1 MMGNSTYE
9 FIFNRS
15 RDFITL
21 INRSFEYELANEAY
35 CSAISRSR
43 ADVVGRAVAEVW
55 GEERFERYIRSRLE
69 QCFAG
74 EEVHFVEEFR
84 FGSVRKSLHVSFH
97 PYYNT
102 PDTEAASEDDAPTH
116 VLVFSHDISHLADV
130 ESRLAHYE
138 YRDRTTGL
146 FNRRYLEQ
154 KLDTEVQQ
162 ALRADRPATRAL
174 LFVTVRSFKKINQRF
189 GHHIGDLL
197 LENTANRIKEAI
209 RTSDT
214 VFRFDGTNLVV
225 YLSSISQ
232 ATDAAM
238 VAQKISDDV
247 GVPYQFRGSVITIDT
262 HIGIALFPDDSC
274 ASESLIQQ
282 ANSASV
288 EAEEQGI
295 AFRFH
300 DAKTHDQAVS
310 RMATLSDLHAAIS
323 MSELELYFHPIVAL
337 DGDRRWIAGA
347 EALIRWNHPERG
359 LLAPDEFIGL
369 ADGSRLIAAI
379 DKWALFRS
387 TAQLAEWLKRF
398 DLFLTMNVSAHEF
411 RDEFLPGIVEAALAQ
426 SPSVEPGRLKIE
438 LTERRSME
446 DPLSSITQMRELTDH
461 GVDIW
466 IDDFGTGQSS
476 LSYLKELPATV
487 LKIDKGLV
495 DGIEERESD
504 RRYLA
509 GIVESIRARGKQIV
523 VEGVVSDRQADIVQQ
538 LGCDY
543 AQGFYFAVPMQA
555 PEFEQLLAHGVPEL
569 LDPSVPAAA
578 SQGS

>member
-1 MMGNSTYE
+1 MGDTAYHYIVNH
-9 FIFNRS
+9 S

-21 INRSFEYELANEAY
+21 IDNRYVYELVNDAY
-35 CSAISRSR
+35 CSAIGLPREQI
-43 ADVVGRAVAEVW
+43 VGKSVAEVW
-55 GEERFERYIRSRLE
+55 GEERFKQNIRPRID
-69 QCFAG
+69 QCLNG

-84 FGSVRKSLHVSFH
+84 FGSVRKSLHVSFYPYVSDSPGSVTPSSH
-97 PYYNT
+97 P
-102 PDTEAASEDDAPTH
+102 PTH
-116 VLVFSHDISHLADV
+116 VLVFSHDISHLADI
-130 ESRLAHYE
+130 ETRLAHYE

-146 FNRRYLEQ
+146 FNRKFLEE
-154 KLDTEVQQ
+154 KLTSDVEQ
-162 ALRADRPATRAL
+162 ALRTPRPTTRAL

-197 LENTANRIKEAI
+197 LENTANRIKDAI
-209 RTSDT
+209 RASDT

-232 ATDAAM
+232 VTDAAM
-238 VAQKISDDV
+238 VARKISDDV
-247 GVPYQFRGSVITIDT
+247 GVPYQFRGSVISIEC
-262 HIGIALFPDDSC
+262 HIGIALFPDDAR

-288 EAEEQGI
+288 QAEEQGL
-295 AFRFH
+295 AFLFH
-300 DAKTHDQAVS
+300 DKKTHEQAVA
-310 RMATLSDLHAAIS
+310 RMETLSDLHAAIS
-323 MSELELYFHPIVAL
+323 MSELELYYHPIVGIQ
-337 DGDRRWIAGA
+337 DQRCVIVGA

-359 LLAPDEFIGL
+359 LLAPDQFIEL

-387 TAQLAEWLKRF
+387 VSQLAQWSERYQ
-398 DLFLTMNVSAHEF
+398 LFLSMNVSAHEF
-411 RDEFLPGIVEAALAQ
+411 RDEYLPEIVSSALAKN
-426 SPSVEPGRLKIE
+426 PGLDPRLLKIE

-446 DPLSSITQMRELTDH
+446 DPVSSIRQMHQLTEL

-476 LSYLKELPATV
+476 LSYLKDLPATV

-495 DGIEERESD
+495 DGIEEREAD

-523 VEGVVSDRQADIVQQ
+523 AEGVMNERQTTLIQA
-538 LGCDY
+538 LGCEF
-543 AQGFYFAVPMQA
+543 AQGFYFAHPMRTA
-555 PEFEQLLAHGVPEL
+555 EFEALLANGVPARIEPCRL
-569 LDPSVPAAA
+569 AES
-578 SQGS
+578 SER